1 MTGQVILVLVIFFFA
16 GMTSLFFQGGS
27 DWINPGKF
35 TDASGFNLVNCGRQA
50 PYTMRVGDEPDSTA
64 GEIWVS
70 GGGGY
75 QNMDADR
82 AAWLGWR
89 EGQELSDDELV
100 AFQHE
105 RFSPERARLSTV
117 ELLFTPVDGQ
127 LPVAGFVRNWVTVL
141 LLLALLTLG
150 AGFFRR
156 CANAEGPFRPECV
169 RALRCLSA
177 ATGLLAIAPGLL
189 ALVVITAASLLGVRV
204 EGGYDLFL
212 VDVRLLL
219 AAFLLFAL
227 SRVFEYGCLLQAD
240 DDGLV

>member
-1 MTGQVILVLVIFFFA
+1 MTAQLILVLVVFVFA
-16 GMTSLFFQGGS
+16 GITSSFFRGGS
-27 DWINPGKF
+27 DWINPGKLM
-35 TDASGFNLVNCGRQA
+35 DVSGFNLVNCGQRA
-50 PYTMRVGDEPDSTA
+50 PYVTREGDEPDSLA

-75 QNMDADR
+75 QSMDADR

-117 ELLFTPVDGQ
+117 ELLFTPVGGK
-127 LPVAGFVRNWVTVL
+127 LPVAGFVRSWVTAL
-141 LLLALLTLG
+141 LLLALFTLG

-169 RALRCLSA
+169 RALRRLSA

-189 ALVVITAASLLGVRV
+189 ALVVITVASLLGVRV

-212 VDVRLLL
+212 VDGLLLL
-219 AAFLLFAL
+219 AAFLLFVLA
-227 SRVFEYGCLLQAD
+227 RVFEYGCLLQAD